1 MAACRAMAEPRERA
15 VRRVAASRLLTP
27 SGLALALICF
37 LFGFLAVS
45 CDTPGGYGRTGQ
57 GGSTT
62 YTGLDLAAGTP
73 PTIDQ
78 GHVRPDLAGRGDDLG
93 WHPAILL
100 AALVIAVAMVA
111 GAGRFRLRRHVVVG
125 STSAAIVLLVAGEI
139 TAHERLVDQVA
150 AQVQRPLPAGAAPAD
165 YVTVGSGFTGAVVLT
180 ATVLA
185 CYVLAYLRRKRSPR
199 T

>member
-1 MAACRAMAEPRERA
+1 MVDPRERT
-15 VRRVAASRLLTP
+15 VRRAAASRLLTP
-27 SGLALALICF
+27 SGLGLALICL

-73 PTIDQ
+73 PTIDP
-78 GHVRPDLAGRGDDLG
+78 GHVSPELATRTDDLG

-100 AALVIAVAMVA
+100 AAIAIAVGMVA
-111 GAGRFRLRRHVVVG
+111 GAGRFRLRRRVVV
-125 STSAAIVLLVAGEI
+125 AATAAALVLLVAGELI
-139 TAHERLVDQVA
+139 ARDRLVDQVA
-150 AQVQRPLPAGAAPAD
+150 AQVRRPLPAGREPAD
-165 YVTVGSGFTGAVVLT
+165 YVTVGSGFTGALVLT
-180 ATVLA
+180 AAVLA
-185 CYVLAYLRRKRSPR
+185 CYVLAYLRRKRNPR

>member
-1 MAACRAMAEPRERA
+1 MAEPRERA
-15 VRRVAASRLLTP
+15 VRRTAASRLLTP
-27 SGLALALICF
+27 SGLGLALICF

-73 PTIDQ
+73 PTIDP
-78 GHVRPDLAGRGDDLG
+78 GKVRPELAERADDLG
-93 WHPAILL
+93 WHPLLLL
-100 AALVIAVAMVA
+100 AAIAIGVGMVA
-111 GAGRFRLRRHVVVG
+111 GAGRFRLRPLVVI
-125 STSAAIVLLVAGEI
+125 AATAAALVLLVAGELI
-139 TAHERLVDQVA
+139 TRARLVDQVA
-150 AQVQRPLPAGAAPAD
+150 AQVRRPLPAGKAPAD

-180 ATVLA
+180 TVVLA
-185 CYVLAYLRRKRSPR
+185 CYAVAYLRRKRNPG